1 MNEQILTIAILFGI
15 IIFSFLLIIFNPFKT
30 EKILNISV
38 NDDSSI
44 NSIVKIFGSDLI
56 KFSQIDIEPIEEIE
70 RLLLQSGNKR
80 NLTPITFKL
89 LRIVHTFLGALIGLI
104 LSGFIAVLVESYF
117 VIPLFTIFG
126 TLIGFNFLKAEIKS
140 TINKR
145 ENQILKELPNVLDL
159 LTMAISGANFTLING
174 ISAIIPYLEDGYI
187 LKDEFKKIIE
197 DVNTG
202 ATVNQALL
210 NFANRTSNSGV
221 KSFVKAVNNASQLNV
236 NMNDIMEGQSK
247 ETRRILEDEAQ
258 KRIDALPTKIV
269 LALSLPIGLTVGALS
284 LIPSL
289 VQIMESMSGGVGF

>member
-15 IIFSFLLIIFNPFKT
+15 IIFSFLLIIFKPFKT

-44 NSIVKIFGSDLI
+44 NSMVKIFGPDLI

-289 VQIMESMSGGVGF
+289 VQIMESMSGGGGF